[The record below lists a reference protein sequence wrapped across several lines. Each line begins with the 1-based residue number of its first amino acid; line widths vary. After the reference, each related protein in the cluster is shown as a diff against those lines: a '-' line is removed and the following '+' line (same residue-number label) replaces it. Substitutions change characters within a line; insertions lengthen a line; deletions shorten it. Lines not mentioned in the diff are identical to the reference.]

1 MTIRLRCRC
10 GKLQGELDPGGV
22 AARAICYCK
31 DCQAFARFL
40 EREGGTPGVLD
51 AAGGTE
57 VAAAMPGAVRF
68 TGGLEHLGC
77 MSLSPRGLYRWYAT
91 CCRTPV
97 GNTPRNMTTPY
108 VGLVRA
114 CVDAPA
120 GTLDRQLGR
129 SLILVETGSALAPV
143 KPTPARTA
151 WAVVRIG
158 TMILRARVG
167 GGYRN
172 NPFFLPDG
180 SAPLRPPHVVTMEER
195 AALMR

>member
-1 MTIRLRCRC
+1 MSIRLRCQC

-22 AARAICYCK
+22 AARAICHCK

-40 EREGGTPGVLD
+40 EREGGATGVLD

-57 VAAAMPGAVRF
+57 VAAATPGAVRF

-91 CCRTPV
+91 CCRTPI
-97 GNTPRNMTTPY
+97 GNTPRDPKTSY

-114 CVDAPA
+114 CLDAPA
-120 GTLDRQLGR
+120 ETLDRQLGR
-129 SLILVETGSALAPV
+129 SRILVETGSALAPV
-143 KPTPARTA
+143 KPTPVRTA

-158 TMILRARVG
+158 SMIVRARLG
-167 GGYRN
+167 GGYRD

-180 SAPLRPPHVVTMEER
+180 SAPLRQPRVLTLEER
-195 AALMR
+195 AALTR